1 MNYVIKECV
10 QTCTESKGECGG
22 SSLEVNCC
30 TSALCNNA
38 VRSVDLSSWT
48 TRIVFLCTCSFLFFS
63 FKLI

>member
-10 QTCTESKGECGG
+10 QTCTESKGEWGG

-48 TRIVFLCTCSFLFFS
+48 KRIVFLCTC
-63 FKLI
+63 